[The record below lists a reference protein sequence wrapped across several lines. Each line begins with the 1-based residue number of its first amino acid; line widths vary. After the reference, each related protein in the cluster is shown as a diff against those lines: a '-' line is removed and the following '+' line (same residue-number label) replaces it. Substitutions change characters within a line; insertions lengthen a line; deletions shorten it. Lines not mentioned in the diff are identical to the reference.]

1 MTALNGAVASAAAPS
16 NFKDDAD
23 AFETTVDVF
32 SGRLSSN
39 GAQRSNG
46 NSLVA
51 ESASPAA
58 LTAALQVGVGTT
70 GLASSMSAESSS
82 STSAAPEQ
90 NGSLNGRSNGA
101 LLNGAPANGASA
113 NGAGPSQRPSP
124 QSQQKGTVWGQGA
137 ATAAAPKK
145 DRIDEN
151 YEQALRLL
159 SPLR

>member
-1 MTALNGAVASAAAPS
+1 MTALNGAAASAAAPS
-16 NFKDDAD
+16 NFENDAD
-23 AFETTVDVF
+23 AFDTTVDVF

-39 GAQRSNG
+39 GAQTSNG
-46 NSLVA
+46 KSLVA
-51 ESASPAA
+51 EAASPAA

-82 STSAAPEQ
+82 TSAAPGQ

-124 QSQQKGTVWGQGA
+124 QSRQKGTVWGQGA